1 MQTQPDYLSVP
12 RRALDIEDY
21 IDILRRHWMW
31 IMGPAFAGL
40 VIGVVVAFLW
50 PDTYV
55 SYAVMRITP
64 ASVPDRLVPTNFQAD
79 LRERL
84 QTMHQDVTS
93 RQRLIEMIKK
103 YNLYAKQ
110 QEKQPIEDIV
120 EEMSRRIRIIP
131 TATGAGT
138 GGGAKGPSSAFR
150 IEFAYV
156 NRMDAKRVVEEIV
169 SGFTTQNVIS
179 RREKSRQVSDFLNDE
194 LKAAKDDLDRIE
206 GEITQ
211 FKLRNAG
218 SLPEEL
224 NANLQMQHGIQL
236 SLQGTTDLL
245 NRLQQDKLI
254 LETQV
259 QNLKNQLETVET
271 TSLVAQEGYKG
282 NERLMLLERQVS
294 ALENKIS
301 AMKQIYRPQ
310 HPDLIAAI
318 TQLETLRNERDA
330 LARLEEKERQELKSK
345 EPRRVMDAAALARR
359 QELEAQIRSTQVRI
373 HTIEMDMKERMNQ
386 QQKLQSKLNEL
397 SARISAG
404 PLRQTE
410 YVKLM
415 RDYNLAKAK
424 YDDLNLKKSASETA
438 NRLEDRSAGE
448 NLEVLDPASLPVKPT
463 EPNRWLIVGAALA
476 IGLILGLF
484 LAGARELK
492 DTTMKGLK
500 DVRAYSNM
508 NILSSI
514 PLLENALLVRRKRRL
529 TWLAWSSA
537 MILGVVAM
545 SGSVYYYYMGR

>member
-31 IMGPAFAGL
+31 IVGPAFAGL

-103 YNLYAKQ
+103 YNLYAKE
-110 QEKQPIEDIV
+110 QEKQPLEDIV
-120 EEMSRRIRIIP
+120 EGMSRRIRIIP
-131 TATGAGT
+131 TGTATGT
-138 GGGAKGPSSAFR
+138 GGGARGAGSAFR
-150 IEFAYV
+150 IEFAYN
-156 NRMDAKRVVEEIV
+156 NRLDAKRVVEEIV

-179 RREKSRQVSDFLNDE
+179 RREKSRQVSDFLSDE
-194 LKAAKDDLDRIE
+194 LKAAKADLDRIE
-206 GEITQ
+206 AEITQ

-218 SLPEEL
+218 SLPEEMT
-224 NANLQMQHGIQL
+224 ANLQMQQGIQV

-259 QNLKNQLETVET
+259 QNLKNQLETIDT
-271 TSLVAQEGYKG
+271 TTLAAQEEYQA
-282 NERLMLLERQVS
+282 NERLMTLERQVS
-294 ALENKIS
+294 ALANKIA

-318 TQLETLRNERDA
+318 TQLETLQNERDA
-330 LARLEEKERQELKSK
+330 LARLEEKQRLELRKR
-345 EPRRVMDAAALARR
+345 EPRRIMDAAALARR

-386 QQKLQSKLNEL
+386 QQRLQNKLNEL
-397 SARISAG
+397 SARIGAG

-424 YDDLNLKKSASETA
+424 YDDLNMKKSASETA

-476 IGLILGLF
+476 TGLILGLF

-545 SGSVYYYYMGR
+545 SGSIYYYYVRR